1 MIAGCPLVLLYSCD
15 GSLCLIKSMPHH
27 IHRDGCSDIQQTL
40 LSSSVS
46 LSSLIVICRWNLLQV
61 SILERSFFRIH
72 KMGLRSTAANLSK
85 IRKPTPLRKI
95 IRTPLAPKP
104 KADASH
110 KKAPKQQEKLEV
122 LDHNIEL
129 DFGLRGSSSLV
140 EATDRIVTNQ
150 WAEQTVFHNRYFSTE
165 AKESARNKQDD
176 LLFLLRGLS
185 MEIKADII
193 KYRSNQLPWGG
204 MVTISQL
211 YSMFDHRGNTF
222 VDRSLELCV
231 RDGTL
236 MKFVISNAL
245 PVILRYGKGGGD
257 HKVTYGYEDA
267 EVVVKKQNYLGL
279 IEKNMEEHV
288 GHTKVLKKFK
298 HYVINHPEAL
308 FVTSEDFDTAEITK
322 LVKLGFLTL
331 TSNHHN
337 EIDIHDY
344 ALAYPKCGTFLKIVN
359 AGRSWL
365 VKTLSKMTYK
375 EMLEEAMY
383 EKWEGKI
390 MANFRRPFYG
400 YDLSWILADARGS
413 GVVEPFS
420 TPVGRG
426 WRLTGKL

>member
-1 MIAGCPLVLLYSCD
+1 
-15 GSLCLIKSMPHH
+15 
-27 IHRDGCSDIQQTL
+27 
-40 LSSSVS
+40 
-46 LSSLIVICRWNLLQV
+46 
-61 SILERSFFRIH
+61 
-72 KMGLRSTAANLSK
+72 MGLCSTAASLSK

-95 IRTPLAPKP
+95 LRTPLTPKQKGDAAHRKTP
-104 KADASH
+104 KA
-110 KKAPKQQEKLEV
+110 QEKLEV

-129 DFGLRGSSSLV
+129 DYGLRGSGGLV
-140 EATDRIVTNQ
+140 EATDRIIANQ
-150 WAEQTVFHNRYFSTE
+150 WAEQTVFHSRYYSRE
-165 AKESARNKQDD
+165 AKETAQSSQND

-193 KYRSNQLPWGG
+193 KYRNNQLPYGG
-204 MVTISQL
+204 MVTVSQL

-231 RDGTL
+231 RDGSL

-245 PVILRYGKGGGD
+245 PVILRSGKGGGD
-257 HKVTYGYEDA
+257 HKVTYGYENA
-267 EVVVKKQNYLGL
+267 EVVVKKEHYLAL
-279 IEKNMEEHV
+279 IDKKMAEDGGNA
-288 GHTKVLKKFK
+288 GALAKFK
-298 HYVINHPEAL
+298 HYVITHPEAL
-308 FVTSEDFDTAEITK
+308 LVTSEDFTTGEITK

-344 ALAYPKCGTFLKIVN
+344 ALAYPKCGTFLKIIN

-375 EMLEEAMY
+375 EMLEETMY

-400 YDLSWILADARGS
+400 YELAWILADARGS
-413 GVVEPFS
+413 GVVEPFN